1 VPESITS
8 IDGATLI
15 RLTEASLKW
24 LRTNHQAINA
34 LNVFPI
40 PDGDTGT
47 NMLLTMQSAYD
58 EIDATNAPRVDKV
71 TQDVAQGALMG
82 ARGNSGVIL
91 SQIFRGVSHS
101 LEGCETFGVAELATA
116 LEEATHTAYRGVV
129 KPVEGTILTVIKDA
143 AAAANGDLAEL
154 EDLTEFLEGVVS
166 TCEESVANTPEL
178 LPVLKQAGVVDSGG
192 YGLQIIFDGML
203 RFLRGEPLDVAL
215 QTEIKTLDLETV
227 GELLDEMIEPGQDW
241 EVVVD
246 FRPYKELDLQSFYSQ
261 LEKIGTSIQVG
272 EGTDLLR
279 VHIHLPLEKRYEPIE
294 YAETLGIVV
303 NVHMENLLDQLQ
315 QTQVVLS
322 PPKPEIEP
330 GQILSVVM
338 SPAPGFDRIFHRP
351 GVAIVSGGQTMNPS
365 TQDILAAF
373 EDIPTERVIIL
384 PNNKDIQLAAE
395 QAADISIKEV
405 RVLPTQT
412 VPQGIAAQLG
422 FNPDG
427 DLESVLESMHRRIA
441 EVETGEVTTATRNVT
456 LGGVEVQEGKIIG
469 LHNGELVFSGESP
482 QICVLRIL
490 HAMGVANFEL
500 VTLYYGDFILEED
513 AAATATAISEEFE
526 NLEVEIYF
534 GGQKHYHY
542 IFSAE

>member
-1 VPESITS
+1 MPESITS

-15 RLTEASLKW
+15 RMIEASLKW
-24 LRTNHQAINA
+24 LRTNHQAVNA

-47 NMLLTMQSAYD
+47 NMLLTLQSAYD
-58 EIDATNAPRVDKV
+58 EIEATNAPRVDKV
-71 TQDVAQGALMG
+71 AQHVAQGALMG

-91 SQIFRGVSHS
+91 SQIFRGISRS
-101 LEGCETFGVAELATA
+101 LEGCETFGVPELATA
-116 LEEATHTAYRGVV
+116 LQEATHTAYRGVV

-143 AAAANGDLAEL
+143 AAAANGNLAEL
-154 EDLTEFLEGVVS
+154 EDLTEFLDGVVS

-215 QTEIKTLDLETV
+215 DSDIKTIDLDAV

-246 FRPYKELDLQSFYSQ
+246 FRPKNELDLPSFYSQ

-272 EGTDLLR
+272 EGSDLLR
-279 VHIHLPLEKRYEPIE
+279 VHIHLPLENRYQPIE
-294 YAETLGIVV
+294 YVETLGTVLK
-303 NVHMENLLDQLQ
+303 VHMENLLDQIKQ
-315 QTQVVLS
+315 QGVVLG
-322 PPKPEIEP
+322 PPKTEIEP
-330 GQILSVVM
+330 GQILSVVV
-338 SPAPGFDRIFHRP
+338 SPAPGFDRIFHRL
-351 GVAIVSGGQTMNPS
+351 GVAIVSGGQSMNPS

-373 EDIPTERVIIL
+373 EDLPTEQVIIL
-384 PNNKDIQLAAE
+384 PNNKNIQLAAE
-395 QAADISIKEV
+395 QAADVSVKEV
-405 RVLPTQT
+405 RVLSTRT
-412 VPQGIAAQLG
+412 IPQGIAAQLG

-427 DLESVLESMHRRIA
+427 DFDAVFDSMHRHIA
-441 EVETGEVTTATRNVT
+441 EVESGEITTATRNVT

-469 LHNGELVFSGESP
+469 LHNGDLVCADESP
-482 QICVLRIL
+482 QNCISKIL
-490 HAMGVANFEL
+490 HSMELADFEL
-500 VTLYYGDFILEED
+500 VTLYFGDFILEED

-526 NLEVEIYF
+526 NLEVEIYS

-542 IFSAE
+542 IFSVE

>member
-1 VPESITS
+1 MPESITS

>member
-1 VPESITS
+1 MPESITS

-24 LRTNHQAINA
+24 LRTNHQAVNA
-34 LNVFPI
+34 LNVFPV

-71 TQDVAQGALMG
+71 AQDVAHGALMG

-91 SQIFRGVSHS
+91 SQIFRGISHS
-101 LEGCETFGVAELATA
+101 LEGCETFGVPELATA
-116 LEEATHTAYRGVV
+116 LEESTHTAYRGVV

-143 AAAANGDLAEL
+143 AAAANGHLAEL

-166 TCEESVANTPEL
+166 TCEESVANTPEM

-215 QTEIKTLDLETV
+215 QTEIVTLDLEAV

-246 FRPYKELDLQSFYSQ
+246 FRPDTELDLQSFYSQ

-272 EGTDLLR
+272 EGKDLLR
-279 VHIHLPLEKRYEPIE
+279 MHIHLPLEKRYEPIE
-294 YAETLGIVV
+294 YAETLGTVV
-303 NVHMENLLDQLQ
+303 NVHMENLLDQLEQ
-315 QTQVVLS
+315 QGAVS
-322 PPKPEIEP
+322 GPPKPDIEP
-330 GQILSVVM
+330 GQILSVIV

-384 PNNKDIQLAAE
+384 PNNKNIQLAAE
-395 QAADISIKEV
+395 QAADVSIKDV

-412 VPQGIAAQLG
+412 VPQGIAAQLS

-427 DLESVLESMHRRIA
+427 DLDSVFESMHRRIA

-482 QICVLRIL
+482 QICVSKIL
-490 HAMGVANFEL
+490 HAMGVADFEL
-500 VTLYYGDFILEED
+500 VTLYFGDFILEED

-526 NLEVEIYF
+526 NLEVEIYS